1 MKDFTKGSIGRSIFL
16 FGLPIIIG
24 NLFQQLY
31 MLVNSAIVGRW
42 LGDVA
47 LAAVGAVYPIV
58 FFLVSLIIGVGSGGS
73 VVISHFFGAKR
84 YDKIPIAIST
94 FFIFLILMGIVICG
108 CGIAFAPWLFAR
120 LGLAQ
125 EVIVSAVPYM
135 QIYMIGM
142 FFSFCFNGAVS
153 VLRGLG
159 DSKTQLYYL
168 IGANI
173 LNAILSYVFVA
184 HCGFGLASTA
194 WASVISQ
201 FLAFALLFLR
211 LQTTNEYMRFGKLR
225 RYFEISVF
233 REIVRIG
240 LPTGIQ
246 QSVVSLSQILILT
259 LVANFGTDALAAYSA
274 ASRIESIAMLFV
286 LNFAS
291 ALTSFAGQ
299 NYGAG
304 IFERVKRSLYS
315 SLRLM
320 LYVSLITFVVFFFF
334 ADSLL
339 GLFSDTG
346 NVQTIGTS
354 YLKVAGVF
362 WFLFAV
368 MNIYTSFFRAL
379 GHTFVPMIISFVA
392 LLLIR
397 LPLSYILSICF
408 GTDGIWY
415 GAPISW
421 LIGVITYLIYYKKSH
436 WVSAKVLKSFLPLV
450 LLLSFSNSQNLFS
463 QNPCKDFLPP
473 MNIPLG
479 SSGHFGELR
488 SNHFHSGIDLRTQ
501 SKENQYVIC
510 PFDGEVSRIKIQV
523 WGGGKNL
530 YIDHTN
536 GYTTVYMHLNEY
548 YGKIGKYVLDYQYKN
563 HCYAF
568 DHYVPKGRL
577 KLKKG
582 DTIALSGNTGSS
594 GGPHLHYEI
603 RNTASQKTLNPIL
616 QGLKIGDTFA
626 PSLYSFRLLVA
637 DGYSSINGSDESLFV
652 DLKNKPTFKSGDTI
666 NTTGRFYLA
675 LEAYDRSNGSTEK
688 NGVFDTK
695 VLVNGEII
703 FRFNIKGF
711 SFADSRYANSIV
723 DYAYYQT
730 QKRRMLWTKEHNNR
744 PPSYVSYKNKGII
757 EVGQGELKKISI
769 VLADEKGNQSD
780 FIFYLQGD
788 LQNPNI
794 ALFNKLNANDE
805 AKPSY
810 HLAWNKANK
819 ITFADSSSL
828 SSDAGSLY
836 EDLEME
842 YGASE
847 GKYSKIHSIHNRTV
861 PIHKAFT
868 LKIRYNDKLIPYKN
882 KALVV
887 SLDDKGRQINEGGK
901 LEGKYMTCSIKN
913 FGRYTIAIDTVAPKC
928 KPQNFVSGKALKAK
942 EKKIIV
948 KISDNLSGVS
958 YYNAYLNGQWILAEY
973 DGKSGRLIMD
983 AKKLK
988 QGTNKLTIKL
998 SDSKS
1003 NSASFDYTITK

>member
-16 FGLPIIIG
+16 FGLPIIFG

-125 EVIVSAVPYM
+125 EVILSAVPYM

-168 IGANI
+168 IATNI

-225 RYFEISVF
+225 RYFEFSVF

-320 LYVSLITFVVFFFF
+320 LYVSLITFVLFFFF

-354 YLKVAGVF
+354 YLKVAGIF

-397 LPLSYILSICF
+397 LPLSYILSIRF

-421 LIGVITYLIYYKKSH
+421 FIGVAIYLIYYKKSN
-436 WVSAKVLKSFLPLV
+436 WLKAKPLKQVLPFVILFC
-450 LLLSFSNSQNLFS
+450 FSISGKVVSQNT
-463 QNPCKDFLPP
+463 CKDYLSP
-473 MNIPLG
+473 MHIPLG

-501 SKENQYVIC
+501 SRENQYVIC

-536 GYTTVYMHLNEY
+536 GFTTVYMHLNDY

-616 QGLKIGDTFA
+616 QGLKIADDFA
-626 PSLYSFRLLVA
+626 PTLYAFKLSVA
-637 DGYSSINGSDESLFV
+637 DGYSSINRSDEVLFV

-666 NTTGRFYLA
+666 NANGRFYLA

-695 VLVNGEII
+695 VLVDGETI
-703 FRFNIKGF
+703 FRYNNKGF
-711 SFADSRYANSIV
+711 FFSESRYANSII
-723 DYAYYQT
+723 DYAYSKT
-730 QKRRMLWTKEHNNR
+730 NKRRMLWTKQHDNR
-744 PPSYVSYKNKGII
+744 PPSYVSYGNGGII
-757 EVGQGELKKISI
+757 EVGQGELKKVSI
-769 VLADEKGNQSD
+769 ILKDEKANQSEYA
-780 FIFYLQGD
+780 FYLRGD

-794 ALFNKLNANDE
+794 GLLNKLNTAGERKN
-805 AKPSY
+805 SY
-810 HLAWNKANK
+810 HLSWNKANK
-819 ITFADSSSL
+819 VSFPDSSSI
-828 SSDAGSLY
+828 STEAGSLY
-836 EDLEME
+836 EDLEM
-842 YGASE
+842 
-847 GKYSKIHSIHNRTV
+847 KYESTDGRFSKIHCLHDNTV
-861 PIHKAFT
+861 PIHKAFK
-868 LKIRYNDKLIPYKN
+868 LRIRYNEKLIPFKD
-882 KALVV
+882 KAIVV
-887 SLDDKGRQINEGGK
+887 SLDDKGRQYNEGGK
-901 LEGKYMTCSIKN
+901 IEGRNMVCSIKN

-928 KPQNFVSGKALKAK
+928 KPQNFVSGKAFKAK

-948 KISDNLSGVS
+948 KISDNLAGITS
-958 YYNAYLNGQWILAEY
+958 YNAYLNGQWILAEY

-1003 NSASFDYTITK
+1003 NSSSFDYTIIK